1 MVQDE
6 HSGVIPVHH
15 FYNLHVFLHE
25 LELRTFLNYV
35 CYYTLSTFSKGFNLT
50 RLGLCKLI
58 SYPDSI
64 SKMSMFPLLNKIIAL
79 EMSLMFSW
87 SATGCG
93 SRVKI
98 FSVLLPWLL

>member
-15 FYNLHVFLHE
+15 FYNLQVFLHE
-25 LELRTFLNYV
+25 FELRTFLNYV

-50 RLGLCKLI
+50 RLGLHKLI

-64 SKMSMFPLLNKIIAL
+64 SKMSMFPLLDKIIAL
-79 EMSLMFSW
+79 KCLSCFP
-87 SATGCG
+87 G
-93 SRVKI
+93 
-98 FSVLLPWLL
+98 LPQGVGVE